1 MATNAVLL
9 SRLLLAERP
18 SVVRLAR
25 RIVGDALTAEDIAQ
39 SLWLRIQRIA
49 DEPPIRN
56 QRAFL
61 YRLTVNL
68 ATDHLRRA
76 RTEASVFDVE
86 ADHDDLESGE
96 ATPERAV
103 LGAEA
108 LRRATDAL
116 KELSP
121 RCRTVVRMRRL
132 EDRPV
137 GEIADALGISRQM
150 VWRYLTE
157 AMNHLSDRLED

>member
-9 SRLLLAERP
+9 SRLLLSERP

-56 QRAFL
+56 KRAFL

-86 ADHDDLESGE
+86 ADHDTLESGG
-96 ATPERAV
+96 ASPERAV

-121 RCRTVVRMRRL
+121 RCRAVVRMRRL

-137 GEIADALGISRQM
+137 GEIAEALGISRQM